1 MQATFNT
8 LVSAA
13 LKREIKF
20 KTTEKSIM
28 AADVTD
34 AANKAV
40 VAKKG
45 NRRRSPLTVLWTYMQ
60 ARCARTLYETTLPIN
75 LPYPSSYFSPPCQTF
90 CNHFSSIARG
100 LLVQLCLLQMRQ
112 NC

>member
-28 AADVTD
+28 AVDVTD

-45 NRRRSPLTVLWTYMQ
+45 NRSRSPLTVLWTYMQ
-60 ARCARTLYETTLPIN
+60 ARCARTLYKITLPM
-75 LPYPSSYFSPPCQTF
+75 LPYPSSHSFHLAKPDNLGLTRGAAAF
-90 CNHFSSIARG
+90 CNH
-100 LLVQLCLLQMRQ
+100 LT
-112 NC
+112 

>member
-1 MQATFNT
+1 MLVAQATFNT

-13 LKREIKF
+13 LHREIKF

-40 VAKKG
+40 KKS
-45 NRRRSPLTVLWTYMQ
+45 RKQRSPLAVLWMSIQ
-60 ARCARTLYETTLPIN
+60 ARIILGMQYINSLMLP
-75 LPYPSSYFSPPCQTF
+75 
-90 CNHFSSIARG
+90 G
-100 LLVQLCLLQMRQ
+100 LHCHNTGKRMCLTQQAGSTRRHR
-112 NC
+112 